1 MDEIINLVSQKVGI
15 PTDKAQLAVSTVLG
29 YLTDR
34 LPSPIASQLDS
45 AAKGGASKGGMAAG
59 LGDVAKDVGGMFG
72 SQKQ

>member
-15 PTDKAQLAVSTVLG
+15 PTDKAQLAVTTVLG
-29 YLTDR
+29 YLKDR

-45 AAKGGASKGGMAAG
+45 AVKGGASKGGMAAG